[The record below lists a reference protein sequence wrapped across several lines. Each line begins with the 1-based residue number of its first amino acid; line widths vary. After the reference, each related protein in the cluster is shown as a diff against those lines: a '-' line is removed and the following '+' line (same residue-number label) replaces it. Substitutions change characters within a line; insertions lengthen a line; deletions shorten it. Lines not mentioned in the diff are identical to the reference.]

1 MGSIKPIAIHGIKRG
16 SKKMNKKLYE
26 KIQEVCEY
34 FEYHNKNL
42 TKKQECLIIELKEIF
57 EEAKNNDKK

>member
-1 MGSIKPIAIHGIKRG
+1 
-16 SKKMNKKLYE
+16 MNKKLYE